1 MVGGGRMSERFQELS
16 EEKQL
21 AILRAATEVFAK
33 YEYKKAS
40 TDLIASKAGVSKGL
54 LFYYFHNK
62 KDLYLTVYEYVRKI
76 VTEGV
81 ADPGLFEIT
90 DFFELITYAT
100 MKKIEI
106 LAENPYI
113 VEFSVRSF
121 YSDKEEISDD
131 LKMKTTEGIE
141 QNYKQYFSKID
152 FNKFKQNVDPSEIFK
167 MMYWIVDG
175 YIHEQ
180 QMKNALLCLD
190 TISKAFANWTEMFK
204 QIAYK
209 EEYL

>member
-1 MVGGGRMSERFQELS
+1 MSERFKELS

-21 AILRAATEVFAK
+21 SILRAATEVFAK

-54 LFYYFHNK
+54 LFYYFYNK
-62 KDLYLTVYEYVRKI
+62 KDLYLTIYEYVKRI
-76 VTEGV
+76 ITEGV
-81 ADPGLFEIT
+81 ADSRLLEIT

-100 MKKIEI
+100 MKKIKI
-106 LAENPYI
+106 LTENPYI

-121 YSDKEEISDD
+121 YSDKEEVSED
-131 LKMKTTEGIE
+131 LKKKSKEGIE
-141 QNYKQYFSKID
+141 QNYNQFFNKID
-152 FNKFKQNVDPSEIFK
+152 FSKFKENVNPSEIFK
-167 MMYWIVDG
+167 MMLWMVDG
-175 YIHEQ
+175 YIHGR
-180 QMKNALLCLD
+180 QMSNEPLCLE
-190 TISKAFANWTEMFK
+190 TIDKVFANWTEMFK

>member
-1 MVGGGRMSERFQELS
+1 MSERFKELP

-21 AILRAATEVFAK
+21 SILRAAIEVFAK

-62 KDLYLTVYEYVRKI
+62 KDLYLTAYAYVKQI
-76 VTEGV
+76 ITEGV
-81 ADPGLFEIT
+81 ADSKLLEIS
-90 DFFELITYAT
+90 DFFELITYAS
-100 MKKIEI
+100 MKKIKI

-131 LKMKTTEGIE
+131 LKMKSKEDMK
-141 QNYKQYFSKID
+141 QNYNQYFNKID
-152 FNKFKQNVDPSEIFK
+152 LNKFKETVNPFELFK
-167 MMYWIVDG
+167 MMIWLIDG

-180 QMKNALLCLD
+180 QMNNKPLCLEE
-190 TISKAFANWTEMFK
+190 ISKLLANWTEMFK
-204 QIAYK
+204 HFAYK
-209 EEYL
+209 EEYI

>member
-1 MVGGGRMSERFQELS
+1 MSERFKELP

-21 AILRAATEVFAK
+21 SILRAATEVFAK

-62 KDLYLTVYEYVRKI
+62 KDLYLTVYEYVKQI
-76 VTEGV
+76 ITEGV
-81 ADPGLFEIT
+81 TDSRLLEIT
-90 DFFELITYAT
+90 DFFELITYAS
-100 MKKIEI
+100 MKKIKI

-113 VEFSVRSF
+113 MEFSVRSF

-131 LKMKTTEGIE
+131 LKMKSTEGIK
-141 QNYKQYFSKID
+141 QNYSQYFNKINL
-152 FNKFKQNVDPSEIFK
+152 NKFKEYVNPSEIFK
-167 MMYWIVDG
+167 MIIWLVDG

-180 QMKNALLCLD
+180 QMNNQPLCFDEIGKML
-190 TISKAFANWTEMFK
+190 ANWTEMFK

>member
-1 MVGGGRMSERFQELS
+1 MGINMSERFKELS

-21 AILRAATEVFAK
+21 SILRAAIEVFAK

-62 KDLYLTVYEYVRKI
+62 KDLYLTVYEYVKQI
-76 VTEGV
+76 ITKEV
-81 ADPGLFEIT
+81 ADSRLLEIT
-90 DFFELITYAT
+90 DFFDLITYAT
-100 MKKIEI
+100 MKKIKI

-121 YSDKEEISDD
+121 YSDKEEISND
-131 LKMKTTEGIE
+131 LKLKNKEGIE
-141 QNYKQYFSKID
+141 QNYSQFFNKINY
-152 FNKFKQNVDPSEIFK
+152 NKFKNNVNPSEIFK
-167 MMYWIVDG
+167 MMVWLVDG

-180 QMKNALLCLD
+180 QMNNEPLRLD
-190 TISKAFANWTEMFK
+190 EIGKVVANWTEMLK

-209 EEYL
+209 KEYL

>member
-1 MVGGGRMSERFQELS
+1 MSERFKDLP
-16 EEKQL
+16 EEKQNS
-21 AILRAATEVFAK
+21 ILKAAMEVFAK

-62 KDLYLTVYEYVRKI
+62 KDLYLTVYEYVKQI
-76 VTEGV
+76 VAEGV
-81 ADPGLFEIT
+81 TDAKLWEIT

-100 MKKIEI
+100 MKKISI

-121 YSDKEEISDD
+121 YSEKEEISGD
-131 LKMKTTEGIE
+131 LKTKSKEAVE
-141 QNYKQYFSKID
+141 QSYNRYFEKVD
-152 FNKFKQNVDPSEIFK
+152 FTKFKEDVEPFEIFK
-167 MMYWIVDG
+167 MLFWIVDG
-175 YIHEQ
+175 YLHER
-180 QMKNALLCLD
+180 QMNQEPLYLEE
-190 TISKAFANWTEMFK
+190 IGKAFVNWTEMFK
-204 QIAYK
+204 KIAYK

>member
-1 MVGGGRMSERFQELS
+1 MSERFKELP

-21 AILRAATEVFAK
+21 SILRAATEVFAK

-40 TDLIASKAGVSKGL
+40 TDLIAAKAGVSKGL

-62 KDLYLTVYEYVRKI
+62 KDLYLTVFEYVIRSA
-76 VTEGV
+76 TESV
-81 ADPGLFEIT
+81 ADPKLLEMT
-90 DFFELITYAT
+90 DFFELIAYASVKRFK
-100 MKKIEI
+100 M

-113 VEFSVRSF
+113 VEFAMRSF

-131 LKMKTTEGIE
+131 LKGNIKKEFE
-141 QNYKQYFSKID
+141 QSYLKYFSKID
-152 FNKFKQNVDPSEIFK
+152 LSKFKEDINPFDIYK
-167 MMYWIVDG
+167 MMIWLVDG
-175 YIHEQ
+175 YLHEL
-180 QMKNALLCLD
+180 QMNNEPLCLD
-190 TISKAFANWTEMFK
+190 TIETALSNWMDMFK

>member
-1 MVGGGRMSERFQELS
+1 MSERFQELS

-21 AILRAATEVFAK
+21 SILRAATEVFAK
-33 YEYKKAS
+33 YDYKKAS
-40 TDLIASKAGVSKGL
+40 TELIASKAGVSKGL

-62 KDLYLTVYEYVRKI
+62 KDLYLTVYEYVRQVI
-76 VTEGV
+76 TEEVTD
-81 ADPGLFEIT
+81 ARLFEIT

-100 MKKIEI
+100 MKKVR
-106 LAENPYI
+106 LMADNPYI

-131 LKMKTTEGIE
+131 LKMKTTKGIDE
-141 QNYKQYFSKID
+141 NYRQYFQNID
-152 FNKFKQNVDPSEIFK
+152 FYKFKENVNPFEIFK
-167 MMYWIVDG
+167 MMYWLTDG
-175 YIHEQ
+175 YIHER
-180 QMKNALLCLD
+180 QMNNEPLSLEAIC
-190 TISKAFANWTEMFK
+190 IAFAGWTQMFK